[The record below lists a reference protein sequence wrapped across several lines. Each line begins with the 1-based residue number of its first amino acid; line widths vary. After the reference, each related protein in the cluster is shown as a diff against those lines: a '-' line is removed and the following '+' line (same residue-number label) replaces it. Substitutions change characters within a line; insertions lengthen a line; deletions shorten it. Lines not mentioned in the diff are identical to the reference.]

1 MNRDVFGMESSPCV
15 KQPTISSRTSSNGA
29 FPQFLTIYAGTSW
42 AVVEFADFMV
52 EEFLLSPH
60 WTRVAPGS
68 ILLVPSVLMLAW
80 SRGKAGPVYSIC
92 ASG

>member
-1 MNRDVFGMESSPCV
+1 MREAANNLIANIFKRCV
-15 KQPTISSRTSSNGA
+15 
-29 FPQFLTIYAGTSW
+29 PQFLTIYAGTSW